1 MTLRV
6 NEAGNAATS
15 DPEATRQR
23 VALVTGASRGAGRGI
38 ALALG
43 EAGYAVYVTGRSTG
57 ARPHEL
63 GGTVAATAAEVTERG
78 GAGFAL
84 ECDHADDAQV
94 GAAFAEV
101 ARRHGRLD
109 VLVNNAFA
117 VPEELVAPG
126 AFWEKSLDQ
135 LSMLEVGLR
144 STYVSS
150 WYAAPLLL
158 AGDAGLLVNT
168 SGFGGGCYLHGPAYG
183 AVKAGVDKLAHDMAV
198 DFEPYGVTAV
208 SLWMGLLRT
217 ERTARTLDA
226 DPGLYTESRPMM
238 ESPEFT
244 GRVVA
249 ALDRAPDK
257 LARSGRV
264 LVGAEL
270 GAELGVRDVDGS
282 QPQSRRSFL
291 GAPTVFSDAVVR

>member
-1 MTLRV
+1 M
-6 NEAGNAATS
+6 ASHGNHIPL
-15 DPEATRQR
+15 DGPR

-43 EAGYAVYVTGRSTG
+43 EAGYTVYVTGRSND
-57 ARPHEL
+57 ARPHAL
-63 GGTVAATAAEVTERG
+63 GGTVAATAAEVTARG
-78 GAGFAL
+78 GTGYAL
-84 ECDHADDAQV
+84 ECDHARDDEV
-94 GAAFAEV
+94 RDAFAEV
-101 ARRHGRLD
+101 ERRHGHLD

-117 VPEELVAPG
+117 VPDELVAPG
-126 AFWEKSLDQ
+126 PFWTKSLDLLQ
-135 LSMLEVGLR
+135 MLEVGLR

-150 WYAAPLLL
+150 WHAAPLLL
-158 AGDAGLLVNT
+158 AGAAGLLVNT

-198 DFEPYGVTAV
+198 DLEPHGVTAV

-217 ERTARTLDA
+217 ERTTRTLTA
-226 DPGLYTESRPMM
+226 DPSLYADSQPLM

-244 GRVVA
+244 GRVIA

-270 GAELGVRDVDGS
+270 GLELGVRDVDGS
-282 QPQSRRSFL
+282 QPVSRRSFL
-291 GAPTVFSDAVVR
+291 GAPTRFNDAVVR